1 MRSFATPKDNEINLG
16 QHSTNYIAEKQHFLH
31 VPYSVSG
38 WRGYVDSQCSLK
50 FLHFHCEQK
59 GCVWH
64 FLHFLFDELSFC
76 GLLEVFGLG
85 DLVHKA
91 HDLAGFVASSPT
103 LFNKSRVTAMKS
115 NDTCVFYQKMSV
127 TSFNIEF
134 LAMSKPSVSFVTFS
148 INDYFRSLKK
158 KKHSIILS

>member
-1 MRSFATPKDNEINLG
+1 
-16 QHSTNYIAEKQHFLH
+16 
-31 VPYSVSG
+31 
-38 WRGYVDSQCSLK
+38 
-50 FLHFHCEQK
+50 
-59 GCVWH
+59 
-64 FLHFLFDELSFC
+64 
-76 GLLEVFGLG
+76 
-85 DLVHKA
+85 
-91 HDLAGFVASSPT
+91 
-103 LFNKSRVTAMKS
+103 MKS